1 MHTLQDPQFGDK
13 MVTLMA
19 AIVLVLEIAMVAQRW
34 IVTNIRLFAAQSF
47 LLAAIAGTIAFYNHA
62 PHIYAVAVATLLAK
76 GILVPIVLER
86 LVGRIEIRQ
95 EIEPILNMPLSIV
108 ISGGLTLVGY
118 VLAEPFYRPEEGLG
132 ASTLGHNALAVA
144 ISLFLI
150 GFFMMINRRKAL
162 TQVLALL
169 CLENGLF
176 LAAISLTY
184 GMPLIVEL
192 GVLFDVLVAVMVLG
206 ILVYRIRESFE
217 SMDVSRLRRLRG

>member
-1 MHTLQDPQFGDK
+1 MIHTFPDLQFGDK

-19 AIVLVLEIAMVAQRW
+19 AIVLVMQIAMVAQRW
-34 IVTNIRLFAAQSF
+34 IVTNIRIYAAQSF
-47 LLAAIAGTIAFYNHA
+47 LLAAIAGIVAFFNHA
-62 PHIYAVAVATLLAK
+62 PHIYAAAILTLLAK
-76 GILVPIVLER
+76 AILVPIGLER
-86 LVGRIEIRQ
+86 LVARVGIRQ
-95 EIEPILNMPLSIV
+95 EIEPILNVPMSVV

-118 VLAEPFYRPEEGLG
+118 VVAESFNRPDEVHV
-132 ASTLGHNALAVA
+132 LGHNVLAVA

-150 GFFMMINRRKAL
+150 GFFMMVNRRKAL

-169 CLENGLF
+169 SLENGLF

-184 GMPLIVEL
+184 GMPLVVEL

>member
-1 MHTLQDPQFGDK
+1 MHTLPGMQFGDK

-19 AIVLVLEIAMVAQRW
+19 AIVLVMQIAMVAQRW
-34 IVTNIRLFAAQSF
+34 IVTNIRIFAAQSF
-47 LLAAIAGTIAFYNHA
+47 LLAAIAGIVAFFNHA
-62 PHIYAVAVATLLAK
+62 PHIYAAAILTLLAK
-76 GILVPIVLER
+76 GILVPIGLER
-86 LVGRIEIRQ
+86 LVARVGIRQ
-95 EIEPILNMPLSIV
+95 EIEPILNVPMSVV

-118 VLAEPFYRPEEGLG
+118 VVAESFNRPDEVHV
-132 ASTLGHNALAVA
+132 LGHNVLAVA

-150 GFFMMINRRKAL
+150 GFFMMVNRRKAL

-169 CLENGLF
+169 SLENGLF

-184 GMPLIVEL
+184 GMPLVVEL

>member
-1 MHTLQDPQFGDK
+1 
-13 MVTLMA
+13 
-19 AIVLVLEIAMVAQRW
+19 MVAQRS
-34 IVTNIRLFAAQSF
+34 IVTNIRFFAAQSF
-47 LLAAIAGTIAFYNHA
+47 FLAAIAGIVAFFNHA
-62 PHIYAVAVATLLAK
+62 PHIYAAAVLTLLAK
-76 GILVPIVLER
+76 TILVPVGLER
-86 LVGRIEIRQ
+86 LVARVGIRQ
-95 EIEPILNMPLSIV
+95 EIEPILNVPMSVV

-118 VLAEPFYRPEEGLG
+118 VVAESFNRPEE
-132 ASTLGHNALAVA
+132 THVLGHNVLAVA

-169 CLENGLF
+169 SLENGLF

-184 GMPLIVEL
+184 GMPLVVEL

-206 ILVYRIRESFE
+206 ILIYRIRESFE

>member
-1 MHTLQDPQFGDK
+1 MIHTFPDLQFGDK

-19 AIVLVLEIAMVAQRW
+19 AIVLVMQIAMVAQRW
-34 IVTNIRLFAAQSF
+34 IVTNIRIYAAQSF
-47 LLAAIAGTIAFYNHA
+47 LLAAIAGIVAFFNHA
-62 PHIYAVAVATLLAK
+62 PHIYAAAILTLLAK
-76 GILVPIVLER
+76 AILVPIGLER
-86 LVGRIEIRQ
+86 LVARVGIRQ
-95 EIEPILNMPLSIV
+95 EIEPILNVPMSVV

-118 VLAEPFYRPEEGLG
+118 VVAESFNRPDE
-132 ASTLGHNALAVA
+132 AHVLGHNVLAVA

-150 GFFMMINRRKAL
+150 GFFMMVNRRKAL

-169 CLENGLF
+169 SLENGLF

-184 GMPLIVEL
+184 GMPLVVEL